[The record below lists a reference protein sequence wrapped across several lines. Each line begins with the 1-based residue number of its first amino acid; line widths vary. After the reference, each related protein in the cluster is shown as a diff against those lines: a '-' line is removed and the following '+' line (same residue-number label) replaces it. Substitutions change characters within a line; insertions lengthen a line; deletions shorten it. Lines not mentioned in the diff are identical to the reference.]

1 MTRTKN
7 DLVREWL
14 EKAYKDL
21 ATAEL
26 VAERGDYFADI
37 ACFHAQQAAEKAIK
51 AYLIWKDIEPPRTHA
66 LGALVNLLPSD
77 DLFLES
83 WRPTLDRMSAYAV
96 ANRYPESS
104 ALTEDDARTARDT
117 ARGVYRAVLSNLPP
131 ACHPS
136 PPEAT

>member
-1 MTRTKN
+1 MKTQT
-7 DLVREWL
+7 DLIREWL

-21 ATAEL
+21 A
-26 VAERGDYFADI
+26 VVDFVVQRGDYFADI
-37 ACFHAQQAAEKAIK
+37 ACFHAQQSAEKAIK
-51 AYLIWKDIEPPRTHA
+51 AYLIWKGIEPPRTHA

-104 ALTEDDARTARDT
+104 TLTEEDALEARDT
-117 ARGVYRAVLSNLPP
+117 ARAVYQAILAKLP
-131 ACHPS
+131 ASCHPV
-136 PPEAT
+136 PPDDE